1 MKRKSLLGSA
11 AILSH
16 SIMLSD
22 PAKAASDLVQTY
34 AEALGLEDTGAGTF
48 RLAGNAISVDEL
60 SEMRGGFAMPGGMM
74 VSFGFD
80 VETRIGG
87 VTAERLNMPNT
98 TLGAGMPAP
107 VINVTDANGVQRQVA
122 MAGGPVMIEALG
134 ANGATRVQT
143 MIGNG
148 ITSIVQ
154 NAADGQQVQRLATVT
169 VDVAG
174 MRNMLSQLGQNRVME
189 NAMSFRRAIPR

>member
-11 AILSH
+11 TILSL

-34 AEALGLEDTGAGTF
+34 AEALGLEDAGAGPF
-48 RLAGNAISVDEL
+48 RLAGNAVSVDEL
-60 SEMRGGFAMPGGMM
+60 AEMRGGFAMPGGMM

-174 MRNMLSQLGQNRVME
+174 MRSMLSQLGQNRVME

>member
-11 AILSH
+11 AILSL
-16 SIMLSD
+16 SILLSG
-22 PAKAASDLVQTY
+22 PVKAASDLVQTY
-34 AEALGLEDTGAGTF
+34 AEALGLEDAGAGPF
-48 RLAGNAISVDEL
+48 RLAGNAVSVDEL
-60 SEMRGGFAMPGGMM
+60 AEMRGGFAMPGGMM

>member
-11 AILSH
+11 AILSL
-16 SIMLSD
+16 SILLSG
-22 PAKAASDLVQTY
+22 PVKAASDLVQTY
-34 AEALGLEDTGAGTF
+34 AEALGLEDAGAGPF
-48 RLAGNAISVDEL
+48 RLAGNAVSVDEL
-60 SEMRGGFAMPGGMM
+60 AEMRGGFAMPGGMM

-80 VETRIGG
+80 IETRIGG

>member
-1 MKRKSLLGSA
+1 MKRKSLLGSV
-11 AILSH
+11 AILAFSL
-16 SIMLSD
+16 ML
-22 PAKAASDLVQTY
+22 PAPGRAASDLYRSY
-34 AEALGLEDTGAGTF
+34 AAALGLEDDGAAPLQ
-48 RLAGNAISVDEL
+48 LAGNAIAAEEL
-60 SEMRGGFAMPGGMM
+60 AEMRGGFAMPGG
-74 VSFGFD
+74 VTVAFGFD
-80 VETRIGG
+80 IETRLGG

-98 TLGAGMPAP
+98 TIGRGMAAP
-107 VINVTDANGVQRQVA
+107 MMTVTDANGVQRQVS

-134 ANGATRVQT
+134 ANGATRLQT

-154 NAADGQQVQRLATVT
+154 NAADGQQVQRFATVT

-189 NAMSFRRAIPR
+189 NALGAHRAVPR

>member
-11 AILSH
+11 TILSL

-34 AEALGLEDTGAGTF
+34 AEALGLEDAGAGPF
-48 RLAGNAISVDEL
+48 RLAGNAVSVDEL
-60 SEMRGGFAMPGGMM
+60 AEMRGGFAMPGGMM

-174 MRNMLSQLGQNRVME
+174 MRNMLSQLGQNRVMD

>member
-11 AILSH
+11 AILSL
-16 SIMLSD
+16 SILLSG
-22 PAKAASDLVQTY
+22 PVKAASDLVQTY
-34 AEALGLEDTGAGTF
+34 AEALGLEDVGAGPL

-154 NAADGQQVQRLATVT
+154 NTADGQQVQRLATVT

>member
-11 AILSH
+11 TILSL

-34 AEALGLEDTGAGTF
+34 AEALGLEDAGAGPF
-48 RLAGNAISVDEL
+48 RLAGNAVSVDEL
-60 SEMRGGFAMPGGMM
+60 AEMRGGFAMPGGMM

>member
-11 AILSH
+11 AILSL

-34 AEALGLEDTGAGTF
+34 AEALGLEDTGAGPF

-87 VTAERLNMPNT
+87 VTAERLNMANT
-98 TLGAGMPAP
+98 TLGPGMPAP

>member
-1 MKRKSLLGSA
+1 MKRKLLLGSV
-11 AILSH
+11 AILAFSL
-16 SIMLSD
+16 ML
-22 PAKAASDLVQTY
+22 PASGRAASDLYRSY
-34 AEALGLEDTGAGTF
+34 AAALGLEDDGAAPLQ
-48 RLAGNAISVDEL
+48 LAGNAIAAEEL
-60 SEMRGGFAMPGGMM
+60 AEMRGGFAMPGGMT
-74 VSFGFD
+74 VAFGFD
-80 VETRIGG
+80 IETRLGG

-98 TLGAGMPAP
+98 TIGRGMAAP
-107 VINVTDANGVQRQVA
+107 MMTVTDANGVQRQVS

-154 NAADGQQVQRLATVT
+154 NAADGQQVQRFATVT

>member
-11 AILSH
+11 AILSL

-22 PAKAASDLVQTY
+22 PVKAASDLVQTY
-34 AEALGLEDTGAGTF
+34 AEALGLEDAGAGPF
-48 RLAGNAISVDEL
+48 RLAGNAVSVDEL
-60 SEMRGGFAMPGGMM
+60 ADMRGGFAMPGGMM

>member
-11 AILSH
+11 AILSL
-16 SIMLSD
+16 SILLSG
-22 PAKAASDLVQTY
+22 PVKAASDLVQTY
-34 AEALGLEDTGAGTF
+34 AEALGLEDVGAGPL

>member
-1 MKRKSLLGSA
+1 
-11 AILSH
+11 
-16 SIMLSD
+16 
-22 PAKAASDLVQTY
+22 
-34 AEALGLEDTGAGTF
+34 
-48 RLAGNAISVDEL
+48 
-60 SEMRGGFAMPGGMM
+60 MRGGFAMPGG
-74 VSFGFD
+74 VTLAFGFD
-80 VETRIGG
+80 IETRLGG

-98 TLGAGMPAP
+98 TIGRGMAAP
-107 VINVTDANGVQRQVA
+107 MMTVTDANGVQRQVS

-154 NAADGQQVQRLATVT
+154 NAADGQQVQRFATVT

>member
-1 MKRKSLLGSA
+1 MKRNSLLVSA
-11 AILSH
+11 VILSVTLIGA
-16 SIMLSD
+16 S
-22 PAKAASDLVQTY
+22 PGKAAPDIHEAY
-34 AEALGLEDTGAGTF
+34 AEALGVDSANGPRL
-48 RLAGNAISVDEL
+48 RLAANAIATDEMAEL
-60 SEMRGGFAMPGGMM
+60 RGGFAMPGGMM

-80 VETRIGG
+80 IETRLGG
-87 VTAERLNMPNT
+87 VTTERLNMPHT
-98 TLGAGMPAP
+98 AVGPGMAAP
-107 VINVTDANGVQRQVA
+107 VMTVTDANGVQRQVS

-134 ANGATRVQT
+134 ANGATRLQT

-154 NAADGQQVQRLATVT
+154 NTADGQQVQRFATVT

-189 NAMSFRRAIPR
+189 NAIGSRRAFPR

>member
-11 AILSH
+11 AILSL
-16 SIMLSD
+16 SILLSG
-22 PAKAASDLVQTY
+22 PVKAASDLVQTY
-34 AEALGLEDTGAGTF
+34 AEALGLEDAGAGPF
-48 RLAGNAISVDEL
+48 RLAGNAVSVDEL
-60 SEMRGGFAMPGGMM
+60 AEMRGGFAMPGGMM

-143 MIGNG
+143 TIGNG